1 MTMTLYEE
9 ENSIKGILEYNT
21 DLFYEETVVN
31 FIDNYKKLIE
41 GLIENDEA
49 KISNISLDEDID
61 ESIDEEDYTF

>member
-1 MTMTLYEE
+1 MTLYEE

-21 DLFYEETVVN
+21 DLFYEETIVN
-31 FIDNYKKLIE
+31 FIDNYKKLIK

>member
-1 MTMTLYEE
+1 MTLYEE